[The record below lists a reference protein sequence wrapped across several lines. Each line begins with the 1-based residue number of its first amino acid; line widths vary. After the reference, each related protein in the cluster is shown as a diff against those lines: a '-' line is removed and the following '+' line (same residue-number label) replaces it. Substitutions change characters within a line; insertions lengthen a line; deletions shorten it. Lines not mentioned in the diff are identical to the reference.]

1 MNNPSFIT
9 ICEEDE
15 NGDLALS
22 FPEELLEAMGWGDQT
37 VLDIS
42 TLPGTIV
49 LREVKNSLKEGVGE
63 S

>member
-22 FPEELLEAMGWGDQT
+22 FPEELLEAMGWGYGT
-37 VLDIS
+37 NIDIS

-49 LREVKNSLKEGVGE
+49 LREVKAEGTGD